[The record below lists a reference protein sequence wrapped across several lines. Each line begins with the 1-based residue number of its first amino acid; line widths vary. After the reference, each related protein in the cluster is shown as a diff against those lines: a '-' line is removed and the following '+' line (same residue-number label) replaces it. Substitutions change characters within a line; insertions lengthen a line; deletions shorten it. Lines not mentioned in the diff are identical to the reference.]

1 MFQIGLHEQFCP
13 KMTLHSLKLIFREF
27 SVVFLSTND
36 APWYSQKMIF
46 YFFEKKI
53 YVDFLSTN
61 DAPQHPQKQN
71 FEFHLDFLST
81 NDAPPYTRLVGFLS
95 TIYR

>member
-1 MFQIGLHEQFCP
+1 MSTKIFDNDVFKIDRNTDEKCEP
-13 KMTLHSLKLIFREF
+13 KLIKNSLFFCFKLLNIGAEP
-27 SVVFLSTND
+27 VTNLLLSLRN
-36 APWYSQKMIF
+36 
-46 YFFEKKI
+46 E
-53 YVDFLSTN
+53 
-61 DAPQHPQKQN
+61 N